1 MKSVTEYL
9 QAQVNRLTKQAR
21 DITEAADAEAR
32 GLDAEERLKI
42 DGILADV
49 ADLKSQIAEQDDNE
63 RLLEA
68 IGKASG
74 AASAAPTTAPEEAR
88 TIGEAFVRSEGY
100 KALKARGFTGTSW
113 TSGPVEIGQKLTDG
127 VNTVVSIGDASG
139 ALPLAPQVL
148 PPLGPIEQAPT
159 VASLFSSGVASQ
171 NLIVYLEETTTTPG
185 VLSGPYSTSAAA
197 ARTAVLTSEGVS
209 KPAAYINFTKRT
221 VNVEKLAA
229 FLPISEEMLED
240 EPAISA
246 YVNTR
251 LRMFVVQAE
260 EARILARLNAGIGTA
275 GYTELGGN
283 NMLDSVMAGITSVR
297 LEGGL
302 EPDGLIVNPTDYA
315 KMAIAKA
322 STGGGYFGGGPFSA
336 FAASPWGLRT
346 VSTAAVTPGSPI
358 VGAFRDGAQIWRKGG
373 LTVEASNSH
382 QDYFI
387 RNLVAI
393 RAEERFALAIY
404 RPLAFQKLFLTS

>member
-1 MKSVTEYL
+1 MEVRQYL
-9 QAQVNRLTKQAR
+9 EAQKAQLTKRAR
-21 DITEAADAEAR
+21 DIAAAAEAEGR
-32 GLDAEERLKI
+32 GLEKAEKLEI
-42 DGILADV
+42 DGILGEVTDLTAKIAD
-49 ADLKSQIAEQDDNE
+49 QDDNK
-63 RLLEA
+63 RLLDA
-68 IGKASG
+68 IDAASG
-74 AASAAPTTAPEEAR
+74 TASADPTVAPEEAK
-88 TIGEAFVRSEGY
+88 TIGDAFVRSPGFA
-100 KALKARGFTGTSW
+100 ALKARGFAGTW

-139 ALPLAPQVL
+139 ALPLQPQLAPLL
-148 PPLGPIEQAPT
+148 PPIEQSPT
-159 VASLFSSGVASQ
+159 VASLFSSGVTGQ

-197 ARTAVLTSEGVS
+197 ARTAVLTSEGTS
-209 KPAAYINFTKRT
+209 KPAAYVNFTKRS

-240 EPAISA
+240 EPAIAS
-246 YVNTR
+246 YVNSR

-260 EARILARLNAGIGTA
+260 EARILTRLNAGIGTA
-275 GYTELGGN
+275 GYSEIGGN

-302 EPDGLIVNPTDYA
+302 EPDGLLINPVDYA

-322 STGGGYFGGGPFSA
+322 STGGDYFGGGPFSA
-336 FAASPWGLRT
+336 FSASPWGLRT
-346 VSTAAVTPGSPI
+346 VSTAAVAQGSPI

-382 QDYFI
+382 QDYFV

-393 RAEERFALAIY
+393 RAEERFALAVY

>member
-1 MKSVTEYL
+1 MEVTLYL
-9 QAQVNRLTKQAR
+9 EAQAKHLTEK
-21 DITEAADAEAR
+21 AR
-32 GLDAEERLKI
+32 GIALTAETEGRGLNASEKEEVDAILKEI
-42 DGILADV
+42 TG
-49 ADLKSQIAEQDDNE
+49 LKTQIADQEENR
-63 RLLEA
+63 RLLESLEA
-68 IGKASG
+68 ASG
-74 AASAAPTTAPEEAR
+74 ITSGTPTVAPEEAK
-88 TIGEAFVRSEGY
+88 TVGDAFVRSEGF
-100 KALKARGFTGTSW
+100 KALKARGFAGTW
-113 TSGPVEIGQKLTDG
+113 TSGPVEVGQKLTDG

-139 ALPLAPQVL
+139 ALPLQPQLAPL
-148 PPLGPIEQAPT
+148 LGPIEQATT
-159 VASLFSSGVASQ
+159 VAALFSSGVTGQ

-197 ARTAVLTSEGVS
+197 ARTAVLTSEGTS
-209 KPAAYINFTKRT
+209 KPAAYVNFTKRS

-240 EPAISA
+240 EPAIAS
-246 YVNTR
+246 YVNSR

-260 EARILARLNAGIGTA
+260 EARILTRLNAGIGTA
-275 GYTELGGN
+275 GYTEIGGN

-302 EPDGLIVNPTDYA
+302 EPDGLLINPVDYA

-322 STGGGYFGGGPFSA
+322 STGGDYFGGGPFSA
-336 FAASPWGLRT
+336 FSANPWGLRT
-346 VSTAAVTPGSPI
+346 VSTAAVAQGSPI

-382 QDYFI
+382 QDYFV

-393 RAEERFALAIY
+393 RAEERFALAVY

>member
-1 MKSVTEYL
+1 MEVRQYL
-9 QAQVNRLTKQAR
+9 EAQKAQLTKRAR
-21 DITEAADAEAR
+21 DIASAAEAAGR
-32 GLDAEERLKI
+32 GLEKEEKLQI
-42 DGILADV
+42 DGILQEVTELTTKIAD
-49 ADLKSQIAEQDDNE
+49 QDDNQ
-63 RLLEA
+63 RLLDA
-68 IGKASG
+68 IDAASG
-74 AASAAPTTAPEEAR
+74 TASADPTVAPEEAK
-88 TIGEAFVRSEGY
+88 TIGDAFVRSAGFA
-100 KALKARGFTGTSW
+100 ALKARGFAGTW

-139 ALPLAPQVL
+139 ALPLQPQLAPLL
-148 PPLGPIEQAPT
+148 PPIEQSPT
-159 VASLFSSGVASQ
+159 VAALFSSGVTGQ

-185 VLSGPYSTSAAA
+185 VMSGPYSTSAAA
-197 ARTAVLTSEGVS
+197 VRTAVLTSEGTS
-209 KPAAYINFTKRT
+209 KPAAYVNFTKRS

-240 EPAISA
+240 EPAIAS
-246 YVNTR
+246 YVNSR

-260 EARILARLNAGIGTA
+260 EARILARLNVGIGTA
-275 GYTELGGN
+275 GYAEIGGN

-302 EPDGLIVNPTDYA
+302 EPDGLLINPVDYA

-322 STGGGYFGGGPFSA
+322 STGGDYFGGGPFSA
-336 FAASPWGLRT
+336 FSASPWGLRT
-346 VSTAAVTPGSPI
+346 VSTAAVAQGSPI

-382 QDYFI
+382 QDYFV

-393 RAEERFALAIY
+393 RAEERFALAVY